1 MVIRHA
7 EQTDIP
13 QIAQVEAA
21 AFPPAEAAS
30 PDSVAQR
37 VETFPQCFWLWEE
50 EGQILA
56 FINGMATNRRDLAD
70 EMYHDASLHDPDGE
84 WLMIFSVATHP
95 DFRHQGRASA
105 LMERVIS
112 DSRGVRKGLVLTCK
126 EHMLGFYARFG
137 FVSEGISDSDHGG
150 ARWYQMRLAL

>member
-7 EQTDIP
+7 GQTDIP
-13 QIAQVEAA
+13 QIAQVESA

-30 PDSVAQR
+30 PDSIARR
-37 VETFPQCFWLWEE
+37 VEAFPQCFWLWEE
-50 EGQILA
+50 EGRILA

-70 EMYHDASLHDPDGE
+70 EMYHDASLHDPQGE

-95 DFRHQGRASA
+95 DFRHQGRSSA
-105 LMERVIS
+105 LMEQVIS

-126 EHMLGFYARFG
+126 EPMLGFYARFG

-150 ARWYQMRLAL
+150 ARWYQMRLTF